1 MQTKKQAGF
10 TLIEL
15 MIVIAIIGIL
25 AAIAIPAYQD
35 YIARSQMT
43 SALAEISP
51 AKTQYEAELNSN
63 GALGTYSVTHMGLDA
78 SDAGTRCTTVAVN
91 APIADGSANPG
102 IACTVGGTPAV
113 AGAII
118 NLNRSATGAWTCVVD
133 TAAAGAWKSSF
144 MPTGCN

>member
-1 MQTKKQAGF
+1 MQTKNQAGF

-43 SALAEISP
+43 SALAEVSP
-51 AKTQYEAELNSN
+51 AKTQYEAELNAN
-63 GALGTYSVTHMGLDA
+63 GAAGTYSITHMGLDA
-78 SDAGTRCTTVAVN
+78 SNAGTRCTTVTVN
-91 APIADGSANPG
+91 APAADGSATPG

-118 NLNRSATGAWTCVVD
+118 NLNRSATGAWTCVVN
-133 TAAAGAWKSSF
+133 TGGAGAWKSSF